1 MSVFKRFS
9 DVLNSNVNAMLD
21 KAENPEKLVRMIISE
36 MENTLL
42 NVRTESAKTIA
53 DKKEMERQIKNFEA
67 EIESWQKRAELALA
81 KGREDLAKQALQE
94 KHRIEQAI
102 EAQTK
107 EFALLEVAIE
117 RLDHDI
123 AKLQS
128 KLNEAVARRKAIVA
142 RHETVK
148 ATIHLRKRI
157 DTKNIDEALN
167 RFDRF
172 EKRMDELEAEVEA
185 MDLGRNVSLS
195 QQIDSLQ
202 DDEDL
207 DRELDQL
214 KAKLKKAS

>member
-53 DKKEMERQIKNFEA
+53 DKKEMERQIKNYQSEV
-67 EIESWQKRAELALA
+67 ESWQKRAELALE

-102 EAQTK
+102 DAQEK
-107 EFALLEVAIE
+107 EFAALETALE

-128 KLNEAVARRKAIVA
+128 KLNEAIARRKTIVA

-148 ATIHLRKRI
+148 ATVHMRKQIDSSSI
-157 DTKNIDEALN
+157 DTALN

-172 EKRMDELEAEVEA
+172 EKRMDQLEAEVEA

-202 DDEDL
+202 QDE
-207 DRELDQL
+207 ELDQELEAL
-214 KAKLKKAS
+214 KAKMKKAS

>member
-9 DVLNSNVNAMLD
+9 DVLNSNLNAMLD

-67 EIESWQKRAELALA
+67 EIKSWQKRAELALE

-102 EAQTK
+102 ETQSK
-107 EFALLEVAIE
+107 EFAVLEVALE

-128 KLNEAVARRKAIVA
+128 KLDEAVARRKTIVA

-148 ATIHLRKRI
+148 ATIHMRKQI
-157 DTKNIDEALN
+157 ETKNIDEALN
-167 RFDRF
+167 RFNRF
-172 EKRMDELEAEVEA
+172 EKRMDQMEAEVEA

-202 DDEDL
+202 DNEDL
-207 DRELDQL
+207 NKELDAL

>member
-1 MSVFKRFS
+1 MSVFRRFS

-21 KAENPEKLVRMIISE
+21 KAEDPEKLVRMIISE
-36 MENTLL
+36 METTLF

-53 DKKEMERQIKNFEA
+53 DKKEMERQVKNYQSEVD
-67 EIESWQKRAELALA
+67 SWQKRAELALE

-94 KHRIEQAI
+94 KHRVEQAI
-102 EAQTK
+102 EAQKK
-107 EFALLEVAIE
+107 ELAELETALVRLEQ
-117 RLDHDI
+117 DI

-128 KLNEAVARRKAIVA
+128 KLDEAVARRKAIVA

-148 ATIHLRKRI
+148 TTVQMRKKI
-157 DTKNIDEALN
+157 ETNSIEEALS

-185 MDLGRNVSLS
+185 MDLGRNASLS

-202 DDEDL
+202 TDEDL
-207 DRELDQL
+207 DKELEEL
-214 KAKLKKAS
+214 KTKMKKAS

>member
-53 DKKEMERQIKNFEA
+53 DKKEMERQIKNFEV

-102 EAQTK
+102 ETQSK
-107 EFALLEVAIE
+107 EFAALEVAID

-123 AKLQS
+123 AKLQN
-128 KLNEAVARRKAIVA
+128 KLDEAVVRRKAIVA
-142 RHETVK
+142 RHDTVK
-148 ATIHLRKRI
+148 STIHMRKRI
-157 DTKNIDEALN
+157 DNKNIDEALN
-167 RFDRF
+167 RFNRF

-185 MDLGRNVSLS
+185 MDLGRNVTLS

-202 DDEDL
+202 DEEQL
-207 DRELDQL
+207 DKELEEL
-214 KAKLKKAS
+214 KVKMKKAS

>member
-9 DVLNSNVNAMLD
+9 DILNSNVSAMLD

-53 DKKEMERQIKNFEA
+53 DKKEMERQIKNFEV
-67 EIESWQKRAELALA
+67 EIELWQKRAELALE
-81 KGREDLAKQALQE
+81 KGRDDLAKQALQE
-94 KHRIEQAI
+94 KHRIEDAI

-107 EFALLEVAIE
+107 EFSALETALE

-123 AKLQS
+123 TKLQS
-128 KLNEAVARRKAIVA
+128 KLDEAIARRKSIVA
-142 RHETVK
+142 RHDTVK
-148 ATIHLRKRI
+148 ATIHMRKR
-157 DTKNIDEALN
+157 TENKSIDEALN

-172 EKRMDELEAEVEA
+172 EQRMDQMEAEVEA

-195 QQIDSLQ
+195 QQIDSLEDN
-202 DDEDL
+202 DDL
-207 DRELDQL
+207 NKELEEL
-214 KAKLKKAS
+214 KLKMKKAS

>member
-53 DKKEMERQIKNFEA
+53 DKKVMERQIKSYEK
-67 EIESWQKRAELALA
+67 EMESWQKRAELALE

-94 KHRIEQAI
+94 KHRVEQAI
-102 EAQTK
+102 EAQCK
-107 EFALLEVAIE
+107 EFAALETGLE

-142 RHETVK
+142 RHDTVK
-148 ATIHLRKRI
+148 ATIHMRKQIDSSSI
-157 DTKNIDEALN
+157 DTALN

-172 EKRMDELEAEVEA
+172 ETRMDQLEAEVEA

-195 QQIDSLQ
+195 QQIDSL
-202 DDEDL
+202 EHEE
-207 DRELDQL
+207 ELDKELEAL
-214 KAKLKKAS
+214 KQKMKKAS

>member
-1 MSVFKRFS
+1 MSVFRRFS

-21 KAENPEKLVRMIISE
+21 KAENPEKLVKMIINE
-36 MENTLL
+36 MESTLL
-42 NVRTESAKTIA
+42 NVRTESARTIA
-53 DKKEMERQIKNFEA
+53 DKKEMERQIKNYEA
-67 EIESWQKRAELALA
+67 EVESWQKRAELALE
-81 KGREDLAKQALQE
+81 KGRDDLAKQALQE
-94 KHRIEQAI
+94 KHRIEDAI
-102 EAQTK
+102 TAQTK
-107 EFALLEVAIE
+107 EFAALEVALE

-148 ATIHLRKRI
+148 ATVHMR
-157 DTKNIDEALN
+157 KNIDSSGIDDALS

-202 DDEDL
+202 GDEDL
-207 DRELDQL
+207 DKELEAL
-214 KAKLKKAS
+214 KSKLKKAS

>member
-67 EIESWQKRAELALA
+67 EIESWQKRAELALD
-81 KGREDLAKQALQE
+81 KGRDDLAKQALQE

-107 EFALLEVAIE
+107 EFATLEVALE

-128 KLNEAVARRKAIVA
+128 KLDEAVARRKAIVA
-142 RHETVK
+142 RHDTVR

-157 DTKNIDEALN
+157 ETKNIDEALS

-172 EKRMDELEAEVEA
+172 EKRMDQMEAEVEA
-185 MDLGRNVSLS
+185 MDLGRNVSLG

-202 DDEDL
+202 DDDDL
-207 DRELDQL
+207 DKELEAL
-214 KAKLKKAS
+214 KVKLKKAS